1 MVNQILFEDNH
12 IIIVNKNPGDIVQE
26 DIGRDRTL
34 RDEIKDYIKQKYGKP
49 GSVFLGIVHR
59 LDRPV
64 SGAIIFARTSK
75 SLVRLN
81 KIFSHREVEK
91 IYWAVVD
98 NEPKEPE
105 GTLVHFLKKDENKNK
120 AYVSKEG
127 VDGAVRAELKYKLIA
142 KSDKYCLL
150 EVELFT
156 GRHHQIRVQLATM
169 NCHIKGDLKYG
180 FPRSNPNAGIH
191 LHARKIVFTHPVR
204 NEPVTVTAPPPDDPL
219 WNYFMSIIPS

>member
-34 RDEIKDYIKQKYGKP
+34 RDEIKDYIKQKYSKP

-156 GRHHQIRVQLATM
+156 GRHHQIRVQLATL

-204 NEPVTVTAPPPDDPL
+204 NEPVTVIAPPPDDPL

>member
-120 AYVSKEG
+120 AYISKEG

-180 FPRSNPNAGIH
+180 FPRSNINAGIH

-204 NEPVTVTAPPPDDPL
+204 NEPVTVIAPPPDDPL

>member
-120 AYVSKEG
+120 AYISKEG

-204 NEPVTVTAPPPDDPL
+204 NEPVTVIAPPPDDPL

>member
-120 AYVSKEG
+120 AYISKEG

-204 NEPVTVTAPPPDDPL
+204 SEPVTVIAPPPDDPL